1 MADDARAIPE
11 TSNALHE
18 AIDARTRDGVPSFFR
33 LEAQLPLDG
42 RTNIPMASS
51 QNMWVVLK
59 TYASGGENELHAH
72 PNEDHTFVILQG
84 SARFYGPAGEEK
96 VIGAGEGVLLPRGT
110 FYWFQTISAEP
121 MVLLRVGSATAAGD
135 RYGRIDIKGEA
146 MPGDDPANKQRPLV
160 LSDKWYGRD
169 GAA

>member
-11 TSNALHE
+11 TSDDLHAAIE
-18 AIDARTRDGVPSFFR
+18 ARSRDGAPSFFK

-42 RTNIPMASS
+42 RTNIPMATSA
-51 QNMWVVLK
+51 NMWVVLK

-84 SARFYGPAGEEK
+84 AARFYGPKGEEK

-110 FYWFQTISAEP
+110 FYWFQTVSKEP
-121 MVLLRVGSATAAGD
+121 MVLLRVGSSSADGD
-135 RYGRIDIKGEA
+135 RFERIDSEGAI
-146 MPGDDPANKQRPLV
+146 MPGDDPRNKKRPLV
-160 LSDKWYGRD
+160 MSDRWYGR
-169 GAA
+169 G